1 MLPQG
6 TADVKKSG
14 LDSIATLFFILK
26 KETLATS
33 MVQFKPLKPV
43 QSFQGDSLLVTT
55 ESLEV
60 SGVF

>member
-1 MLPQG
+1 
-6 TADVKKSG
+6 
-14 LDSIATLFFILK
+14 
-26 KETLATS
+26 

-60 SGVF
+60 SGVFWLT